1 MRDASSQ
8 QRFTTIALSLSMV
21 LAPILGFLVNP
32 ILGLVILAC
41 VLVATVVALQSVRAQ
56 AMPPALRLLTLLMA
70 INVLLAAG
78 CLGAAAW
85 LAFRS

>member
-8 QRFTTIALSLSMV
+8 QRFVIIALSLCMA

-32 ILGLVILAC
+32 VLGLVILAC
-41 VLVATVVALQSVRAQ
+41 VLVATVAALQSVRAQ
-56 AMPPALRLLTLLMA
+56 AEPPALRLLTLLMA
-70 INVLLAAG
+70 FNVLLAVG

-85 LAFRS
+85 LAFRW